1 MRFHAAPK
9 VAHQTLTRAYASNV
23 TTASTLVQ
31 ILLPLADNESQPYPH
46 ALFMQVRQE
55 LVAQWGGV
63 TAHLAAPAQGV
74 WRDEGHLV
82 VDSIV
87 VFEAMVEG
95 FDRRWWYDYRVELEA
110 RFRQQEIVVRAL
122 AMERV

>member
-1 MRFHAAPK
+1 M
-9 VAHQTLTRAYASNV
+9 

-31 ILLPLADNESQPYPH
+31 ILLPLADNEREPYPH
-46 ALFMQVRQE
+46 ALYTQVRQE

-82 VDSIV
+82 FDSIV

-95 FDRRWWYDYRVELEA
+95 FDRPWWCNYRAELEA
-110 RFRQQEIVVRAL
+110 RFRQQQIVVRAL
-122 AMERV
+122 PMERV